1 MASMRLQQAF
11 DQAAQLLLL
20 LEVDGRIRA
29 ANSAAERVVG
39 HPRQTLVGRRIWD
52 TPCATRWG
60 EAVACVRPLVNAAA
74 GGTGGQVEVPLSRPD
89 EPPQWFEFTATPLR
103 DVHGVVN
110 GVLLE
115 GRDRTAHREV
125 EHARREIA
133 AMASMGR
140 LAARVAH
147 QVNNP
152 LAGIQ
157 NAFLLVRDAI
167 PADHPHA
174 RFADAIDREIAR
186 IASLTRQL
194 VETYRPDPGARS
206 EASVI
211 LAVHDAVHFLRQ
223 LHGGQPLALAV
234 DVSEA
239 PTMIPV
245 PDALLRQTLYN
256 LLQQAADA
264 MPASGTLSVR
274 VALEGDACVIRVQHD
289 GVMLTDAERAQL
301 FEPVAGPVER
311 GKRPGGGGIGLA
323 LVRESVTAV
332 RGRLTAHAV
341 PGGGTRYDVTFPMTP
356 LAGGM
361 P

>member
-1 MASMRLQQAF
+1 MPTALIRQAF
-11 DQAAQLLLL
+11 DQAAQLQLL
-20 LEVDGRIRA
+20 LEVDGRIRGVNA
-29 ANSAAERVVG
+29 AAVRAVG
-39 HPRQTLVGRRIWD
+39 HPRMALVGRRIWD
-52 TPCATRWG
+52 SPFAALLG
-60 EAVACVRPLVNAAA
+60 EAESAVRPLLAEAA
-74 GGTGGQVEVPLSRPD
+74 GGVAGQVEVPVSRPH
-89 EPPQWFEFTATPLR
+89 EPPRWFEFTATPVR
-103 DVHGVVN
+103 DPRGAVQA
-110 GVLLE
+110 VLLE
-115 GRDRTAHREV
+115 GRDRTAQREV
-125 EHARREIA
+125 EYARREIA

-167 PADHPHA
+167 PADHPHV
-174 RFADAIDREIAR
+174 RFVEAIDREIAR

-194 VETYRPDPGARS
+194 VETYRPDPGLRS

-223 LHGGQPLALAV
+223 LHGGRPLALTV

-256 LLQQAADA
+256 LLQQAADEL
-264 MPASGTLSVR
+264 PPSGTLSVR
-274 VALEGDACVIRVQHD
+274 VAREGDGCVIRVQHD
-289 GVMLTDAERAQL
+289 GSTLTDAQRAQL

-356 LAGGM
+356 LTGGT